1 MCILKGEYDVHADMK
16 FKTYK
21 FIARGGEM
29 MDTNTIIFALLGL
42 IVGAVVGFFVCKSI
56 AEAKIAGAKS
66 SAEQIID
73 EGTREAEALKKK
85 LY

>member
-42 IVGAVVGFFVCKSI
+42 IVGAVVGFLFVNRLLKL
-56 AEAKIAGAKS
+56 KLR
-66 SAEQIID
+66 EQS
-73 EGTREAEALKKK
+73 LVQNK
-85 LY
+85 LLMKEPARRKL